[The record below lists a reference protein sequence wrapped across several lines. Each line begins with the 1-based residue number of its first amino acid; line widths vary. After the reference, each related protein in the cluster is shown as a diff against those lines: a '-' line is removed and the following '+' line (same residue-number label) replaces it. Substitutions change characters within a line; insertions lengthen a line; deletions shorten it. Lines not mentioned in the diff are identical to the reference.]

1 MHNSFIKIIHI
12 FSKKNCVIVLLNI
25 RITQF
30 KSIDK
35 MYGDNK
41 STLRGMLEG
50 FLLIG
55 LFILAVICL
64 CKYTIEIFVVIF
76 LGFVFVTA
84 YSMAPQSCIA
94 PASSIVPERNWK
106 K

>member
-1 MHNSFIKIIHI
+1 MMHNSFIKIIHI

-41 STLRGMLEG
+41 FTLRGMLEG

-64 CKYTIEIFVVIF
+64 CKYTIEFFVVIFVVIF
-76 LGFVFVTA
+76 LGFVFAMV
-84 YSMAPQSCIA
+84 YSFAPEQ
-94 PASSIVPERNWK
+94 NWK